1 MPFINTY
8 KKGSRTTVNEESS
21 RTTVNLEGS
30 RPALNHKGSRTTVNE
45 ENSRKTVN
53 EEGSRPALNHKGSRT
68 TVNEEGSRSFGV
80 SPVPTDSFLICS
92 FNANKK
98 MEPISLHTWINV
110 LRRVPWSILLLLDL
124 LVDAKKYL
132 LMEMRFHGRLS
143 VKME

>member
-8 KKGSRTTVNEESS
+8 KKGSRTTVN
-21 RTTVNLEGS
+21 LEGS
-30 RPALNHKGSRTTVNE
+30 RPALNHEGSRTTVNH
-45 ENSRKTVN
+45 
-53 EEGSRPALNHKGSRT
+53 EGSRTTMNHEGSRT
-68 TVNEEGSRSFGV
+68 TVNEEGSRTTVNEESSRSFGV
-80 SPVPTDSFLICS
+80 SPGPTDSFHICS

-132 LMEMRFHGRLS
+132 LMEMRYHGR
-143 VKME
+143 

>member
-1 MPFINTY
+1 MPLFVMPFINTY
-8 KKGSRTTVNEESS
+8 KKGSRTTVNEKSS

-30 RPALNHKGSRTTVNE
+30 RPALNHEISRTNVNHE
-45 ENSRKTVN
+45 
-53 EEGSRPALNHKGSRT
+53 GSRT
-68 TVNEEGSRSFGV
+68 TVNEEGSRSCGV
-80 SPVPTDSFLICS
+80 SPVPTDSFRICS

-132 LMEMRFHGRLS
+132 LMEMRYHGR
-143 VKME
+143 

>member
-8 KKGSRTTVNEESS
+8 KKGSRTTVVNEIDS
-21 RTTVNLEGS
+21 RTIVNE
-30 RPALNHKGSRTTVNE
+30 KGSR
-45 ENSRKTVN
+45 
-53 EEGSRPALNHKGSRT
+53 G
-68 TVNEEGSRSFGV
+68 FGV
-80 SPVPTDSFLICS
+80 SSVPTDSFFICS

-98 MEPISLHTWINV
+98 MEPISLHAWINV

-132 LMEMRFHGRLS
+132 LMEMRYHGRLS